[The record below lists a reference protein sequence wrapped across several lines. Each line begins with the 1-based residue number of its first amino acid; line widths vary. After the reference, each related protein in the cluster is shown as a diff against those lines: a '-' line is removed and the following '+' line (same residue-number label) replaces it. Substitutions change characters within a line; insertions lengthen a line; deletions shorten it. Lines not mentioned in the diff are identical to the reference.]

1 MNLLIIIMTD
11 LLVLKLGVSVPLL
24 LDDQEEDTGG
34 DTEDDGEHCDDGGED
49 DVVQHGG
56 VGPAVP
62 HHLRQHWIKMRD
74 NFDIL
79 LRAGHTPD
87 SVLTSH

>member
-34 DTEDDGEHCDDGGED
+34 DTEDDGEHGDDGGED
-49 DVVQHGG
+49 DVVEEDGG
-56 VGPAVP
+56 G
-62 HHLRQHWIKMRD
+62 
-74 NFDIL
+74 
-79 LRAGHTPD
+79 RAGVEDRVSPGNPRRGTGSD
-87 SVLTSH
+87 